1 MTTSQYQPAKA
12 PKKKPTERANTQ
24 QATQLSTDGATVP
37 HSSGGGNLAT
47 IPLIV
52 KDVAR
57 VDSRLLA
64 TNMQNQH
71 HNTLALIDKY
81 KTELESFGKVLFKT
95 EPLPDSKTG
104 QKERHA
110 LLNEDHAFFLVALS
124 RNTPRVVALK
134 VRLVKAF
141 GEARRAAIQHGAE
154 YLPSYHQL
162 HDQIHVLA
170 AGSPNEHF
178 MHMNANKAVN
188 QAVGIEAGQRG
199 ALAMVEKSMLCVA
212 QIVAA
217 KAAHGAADR
226 RDIQPRIKT
235 AMLALS
241 AATQIGGAA

>member
-64 TNMQNQH
+64 ASMG
-71 HNTLALIDKY
+71 
-81 KTELESFGKVLFKT
+81 KTHQSLFELVKDYRADFEQFGKVRFET
-95 EPLPDSKTG
+95 GASQSSKTG
-104 QKERHA
+104 QRERFA
-110 LLNEDHAFFLVALS
+110 LLNEDQAYLLLTYT
-124 RNTPRVVALK
+124 RNTARTRQLK
-134 VRLVKAF
+134 ISLVKAF
-141 GEARRAAIQHGAE
+141 AEARSAAIQHGAE